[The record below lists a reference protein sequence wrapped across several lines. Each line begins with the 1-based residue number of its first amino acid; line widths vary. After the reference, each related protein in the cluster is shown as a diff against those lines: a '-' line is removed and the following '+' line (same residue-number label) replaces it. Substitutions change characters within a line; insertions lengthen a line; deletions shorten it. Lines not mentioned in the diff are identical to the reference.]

1 MKTERKVLLDSG
13 IQSITNGE
21 IIVKHLITGQT
32 TKFENA
38 TLVSFSNKEVVIEI
52 PYRSPFNYEPEEGE
66 IIYVEGMGIN
76 CLMRFRSFSDSN
88 TKLRDYAYLLHG
100 CLVRYMSRPFDWN
113 IDPSFI
119 TIRRATNI
127 EIRQFH
133 AAEQAAG
140 VYWDVNNKSYKQIFT
155 KDMLKP
161 GMVVEYADGNF
172 RLVTQSKKELFLIA
186 TMGCLTLDRYS
197 NTLTHPQSNLTINKV
212 YKILEPGPLNSLKS
226 QGKLGLIWSRN

>member
-38 TLVSFSNKEVVIEI
+38 TLISFSNKEVVIEI

-66 IIYVEGMGIN
+66 IIYVEGLKID
-76 CLMRFRSFSDSN
+76 CLMRFRSFSYSN
-88 TKLRDYAYLLHG
+88 TKLSDYAYLNRG
-100 CLVRYMSRPFDWN
+100 CIVRCMSEPFDWN
-113 IDPSFI
+113 VDPSLI

-127 EIRQFH
+127 EIMQFY

-140 VYWDVNNKSYKQIFT
+140 VYWDVNDKSYKKIFT

-161 GMVVEYADGNF
+161 GMVVEYADGSF
-172 RLVTQSKKELFLIA
+172 RLVTQSKKELFLI
-186 TMGCLTLDRYS
+186 TNMGYLTLDRYS
-197 NTLTHPQSNLTINKV
+197 NTLRHSQSNLTINKV

-226 QGKLGLIWSRN
+226 QGKLELIWSRY